1 LNHQEAM
8 AETAVEKYLLNEM
21 SPVQR
26 DDFEEHYFSCTECAA
41 ELRAT
46 AAFLDTAKQEL
57 RAGAVLRPKPA
68 HRKTPWWA
76 FFGKPVFL
84 SAACA
89 SLLAVIAV
97 QNLAVFPRGSANE
110 PEVLP
115 TLSLVG
121 GDARGAEVSRLPLD
135 GAHAFLLNVDVPADE
150 SYSNYACAL
159 LAPNGTP
166 LWRVP
171 ISREQ
176 AKDTVSI
183 RVPATRAI
191 TGTFTLVVQGLKS
204 GSESPTD
211 LAHYRFTT
219 SKQ

>member
-1 LNHQEAM
+1 VNHQEAM
-8 AETAVEKYLLNEM
+8 AASAVEKYLLDEM
-21 SPVQR
+21 PPAQR

-41 ELRAT
+41 DLRAS
-46 AAFLDTAKQEL
+46 AAFLDAAKQEL
-57 RAGAVLRPKPA
+57 RVGAILRSRTAPP
-68 HRKTPWWA
+68 KTPWWA
-76 FFGKPVFL
+76 VFGRPVFL
-84 SAACA
+84 STACA
-89 SLLAVIAV
+89 GLLAVIAV
-97 QNLAVFPRGSANE
+97 QNLAVFPRMSADV

-121 GDARGAEVSRLPLD
+121 GNARGAELAHLP
-135 GAHAFLLNVDVPADE
+135 GNRAHAFLLNIDVPADE
-150 SYSNYACAL
+150 SYASYACTL

-183 RVPATRAI
+183 RVPTTPAI
-191 TGTFTLVVQGLKS
+191 AGTYTLLVQGMKS

-211 LAHYRFTT
+211 LAHYRFKT
-219 SKQ
+219 SNQ